1 MAGEGLELSPRSGTS
16 DDGVPSSTKL
26 VDLLHFYYAWV
37 LFAVFLVAFVVN
49 TILTAEPSAEARG
62 PIRLGPG
69 GKPLPPTSARKN
81 KEALEKKKKDKEF
94 SQRKKWLFFYLSAAL
109 LLTFFANGV
118 EIIAHSLTKSENG
131 WWCGEDTA
139 VSISILNWSPSNGL
153 FNRTVLDI
161 RLCISILLQRLPHL
175 SGRHNSITEHLTSN
189 YMGSFDYSRD
199 HTAWGNSCTLHFSTQ
214 GNQFC

>member
-81 KEALEKKKKDKEF
+81 KEALEKKKRITSFTTVMMRSMTGLMMNCEV
-94 SQRKKWLFFYLSAAL
+94 QSAA
-109 LLTFFANGV
+109 V
-118 EIIAHSLTKSENG
+118 K
-131 WWCGEDTA
+131 
-139 VSISILNWSPSNGL
+139 IL
-153 FNRTVLDI
+153 
-161 RLCISILLQRLPHL
+161 
-175 SGRHNSITEHLTSN
+175 
-189 YMGSFDYSRD
+189 
-199 HTAWGNSCTLHFSTQ
+199 
-214 GNQFC
+214 